1 MCNLYGS
8 TKEAAIH
15 KYWRPTNAMPN
26 QWDGGLV
33 APRKPGAFI
42 RRARDDIG
50 YGREL
55 VVGRWGLI
63 PWFSKNPEI
72 KYATNNARS
81 EELADKASFK
91 LPWARGQ
98 RCIIPADWFDEPNWE
113 SGKNVWWRF
122 RRADGEPWGLAGIWS
137 TWNDPAS
144 GVVHESYTMLTIN
157 ADDHPL
163 MRRMHK
169 PDPKLGPA
177 EQDKRSVI
185 AVEQADVDQWL
196 AGTQEEAGQL
206 LKLAPVEM
214 FHAGPSTVSEPTLF

>member
-1 MCNLYGS
+1 M
-8 TKEAAIH
+8 
-15 KYWRPTNAMPN
+15 
-26 QWDGGLV
+26 
-33 APRKPGAFI
+33 
-42 RRARDDIG
+42 
-50 YGREL
+50 
-55 VVGRWGLI
+55 
-63 PWFSKNPEI
+63 
-72 KYATNNARS
+72 
-81 EELADKASFK
+81 
-91 LPWARGQ
+91 PWARGQ

-169 PDPKLGPA
+169 FDPKLGPT

-185 AVEQADVDQWL
+185 PIEQADVDQWL

-214 FHAGPSTVSEPTLF
+214 FQAGASTASEPTLF